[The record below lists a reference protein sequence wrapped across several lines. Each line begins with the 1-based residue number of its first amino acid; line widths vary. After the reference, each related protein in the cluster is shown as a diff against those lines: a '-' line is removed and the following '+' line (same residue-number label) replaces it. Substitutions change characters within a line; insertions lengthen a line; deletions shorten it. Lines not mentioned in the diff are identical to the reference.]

1 MAVRLSAESIAYN
14 ANVISAADK
23 VLITGASGFI
33 GSHLTEAAARAGAD
47 VVALTHYN
55 SRNDWGHLE
64 DLDKDVLGG
73 IKVITGDVRDAY
85 FVRSIMKDRTV
96 VFHLAA
102 LIAIPYS
109 YSAPAGY
116 VSTNVE
122 GTLNVLQAAM
132 DLGVE
137 RVVQTS
143 TSEVYGSACYTPI
156 DEAHPLQAQ
165 SPYAASKIAAD
176 KLAESFHR
184 SFRLPVV
191 TIRPFN
197 TYGPR
202 QSARAIVPTIVAQA
216 LAGTRVRLGNLTPV
230 RDLCFVADTVRGFLL
245 ATKAPGAIGTVL
257 NLCTGSG
264 VSIGELA
271 KRVFAIL
278 GVEPEIEEDVQRLRP
293 GGSEVMKLIGSAG
306 RSREV
311 LGWVPEVTLD
321 EGLAR
326 TIAWIRTHASRYKP
340 NIYNI

>member
-1 MAVRLSAESIAYN
+1 M
-14 ANVISAADK
+14 ISATDK
-23 VLITGASGFI
+23 ALVTGASGFI
-33 GSHLTEAAARAGAD
+33 GSHLTEALVRAGAD
-47 VVALTHYN
+47 VVALVHYN

-64 DLDKDVLGG
+64 DLDKDVLGR
-73 IKVITGDVRDAY
+73 IKVVTGDVRDAY
-85 FVRSIMKDRTV
+85 FVRSIMKDRTI

-116 VSTNVE
+116 VSTNVV
-122 GTLNVLQAAM
+122 GTLNVLQAAE
-132 DLGVE
+132 DLGIE

-143 TSEVYGSACYTPI
+143 TSEVYGTACYTPI

-184 SFRLPVV
+184 SFQLPVV

-216 LAGTRVRLGNLTPV
+216 LTGTRVRLGNLAPV

-245 ATKAPGAIGTVL
+245 ATKAPGIGNVI
-257 NLCTGSG
+257 NLCTGYG

-271 KRVFAIL
+271 ERIFSIL
-278 GVEPEIEEDVQRLRP
+278 GVDREIEEDLQRLRP
-293 GGSEVMKLIGSAG
+293 GGSEVMKLIGSAA
-306 RSREV
+306 RAREV

-321 EGLAR
+321 EGLTQ
-326 TIAWIRTHASRYKP
+326 TIAWMRTHAGRYKP
-340 NIYNI
+340 SIYNV

>member
-1 MAVRLSAESIAYN
+1 MAVRLTAHSIFYN
-14 ANVISAADK
+14 ATMLSVADK
-23 VLITGASGFI
+23 ALITGASGFI
-33 GSHLTEAAARAGAD
+33 GSHLTQAVVRAGAD
-47 VVALTHYN
+47 VVALVHYN

-64 DLDKDVLGG
+64 DLDKDILGR
-73 IKVITGDVRDAY
+73 IKVVTGDVRDAY

-116 VSTNVE
+116 VATNVE
-122 GTLNVLQAAM
+122 GTLNVLQAAV
-132 DLGVE
+132 DLGIE

-143 TSEVYGSACYTPI
+143 TSEVYGTACYTPM

-184 SFRLPVV
+184 SFKLPMV

-216 LAGTRVRLGNLTPV
+216 LAGTRVRLGSLAPV

-245 ATKAPGAIGTVL
+245 ATKAPGAIGKVI
-257 NLCTGSG
+257 NLCTERG

-271 KRVFAIL
+271 ERIFGIL
-278 GVEPEIEEDVQRLRP
+278 GVDREIEEDLQRLRP
-293 GGSEVMKLIGSAG
+293 RDSEVMKLIGSAA
-306 RSREV
+306 RAREV

-321 EGLAR
+321 EGLTQ
-326 TIAWIRTHASRYKP
+326 TIAWMRTHAGRYKP
-340 NIYNI
+340 SIYNV